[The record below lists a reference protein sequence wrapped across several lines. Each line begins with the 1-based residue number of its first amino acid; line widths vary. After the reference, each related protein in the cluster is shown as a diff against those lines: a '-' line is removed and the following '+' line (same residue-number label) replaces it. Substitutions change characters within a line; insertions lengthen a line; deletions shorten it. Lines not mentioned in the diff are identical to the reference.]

1 MKKLM
6 TGMLA
11 CGAAILLAGCGQQS
25 SPTNHRNPATES
37 SSSATTNHQ
46 VTNDNDSTGRT
57 GSTTNHSS
65 ALWNGTKDRQLEE
78 FINSWAPKMHQSYV
92 KYDGSNELHT
102 SVGCDYPSTL
112 SKEVT
117 PDGGSIGWAPSGK
130 GPYDYN
136 VVAIYNYDH
145 QVGEG
150 PVGRITYFFAFHNG
164 KPVALV
170 DQTNNGDPTC
180 KPTANVDVSSNF
192 TRIAEEN

>member
-1 MKKLM
+1 MKKLV
-6 TGMLA
+6 TG
-11 CGAAILLAGCGQQS
+11 ILTVTAGIFLAGCSQQS

-37 SSSATTNHQ
+37 SSNASSNVQTTD
-46 VTNDNDSTGRT
+46 NDNSTGSQ
-57 GSTTNHSS
+57 GTTDSHSS
-65 ALWNGTKDRQLEE
+65 ALWNGAKDRQLEE

-102 SVGCDYPSTL
+102 SVGCDYPSML

-130 GPYDYN
+130 GPYAYN
-136 VVAIYNYDH
+136 VVAIYNYNH

-150 PVGRITYFFAFHNG
+150 PAGRITYFFAFHDG

-170 DQTNNGDPTC
+170 DQTTNGDPTC
-180 KPTANVDVSSNF
+180 KPTANVDVATNF
-192 TRIAEEN
+192 TRIAESH